1 MVQVQTFKDLN
12 VTFKSHPVTGDLIV
26 SKNEAAIKQAVT
38 NLLLTNKGERFF
50 NNQLGSS
57 ISTFLFEPLDVG
69 TATIINSNITEV
81 LKKYE
86 PRIKIIALDTTPN
99 YDDNGFDVQLDF
111 EIIGREDGTFSINFF
126 LERTR

>member
-26 SKNEAAIKQAVT
+26 AKNEAAIKQAVI
-38 NLLLTNKGERFF
+38 NLLLTNKGERVFDSD
-50 NNQLGSS
+50 LGSS
-57 ISTFLFEPLDVG
+57 ITTYLFEPLDIG
-69 TATIINSNITEV
+69 TAAIINSEIQET

-86 PRIKIIALDTTPN
+86 GRIKVLSIDTTPN

-111 EIIGREDGTFSINFF
+111 EIIGREDRPFSINFF

>member
-1 MVQVQTFKDLN
+1 VVQVQTFKDLN

-26 SKNEAAIKQAVT
+26 AKNEAAIKQAVI
-38 NLLLTNKGERFF
+38 NLLLTNKGERVFDSD
-50 NNQLGSS
+50 LGSS
-57 ISTFLFEPLDVG
+57 ITTYLFEPLDIG
-69 TATIINSNITEV
+69 TAAIINSEIQET

-86 PRIKIIALDTTPN
+86 GRIKVLSIDTTPN

-111 EIIGREDGTFSINFF
+111 EIIGREDRPFSINFF

>member
-1 MVQVQTFKDLN
+1 VVQVQTFKDLN

>member
-69 TATIINSNITEV
+69 TAAIINSNITEV

>member
-1 MVQVQTFKDLN
+1 VVQVQTFKDLN

-69 TATIINSNITEV
+69 TAAIINSNITEV